1 MELQLGK
8 IGLQQALGKF
18 RTVAEPAAGF
28 LQGFACIFP
37 LGDQII
43 PGGFQMAAQ
52 FGFRFQLQ
60 FRIVAQ
66 DVGAFGEFR
75 FDRIVFHDGLL
86 DHSDPSSRF
95 SAEQN
100 VRLSFTFS
108 ATCSFPVLVKA

>member
-1 MELQLGK
+1 
-8 IGLQQALGKF
+8 
-18 RTVAEPAAGF
+18 
-28 LQGFACIFP
+28 
-37 LGDQII
+37 
-43 PGGFQMAAQ
+43 MAAQ
-52 FGFRFQLQ
+52 FGFRFELQ

-75 FDRIVFHDGLL
+75 FDRVVFHEGLR

-95 SAEQN
+95 SAVQK

>member
-1 MELQLGK
+1 MELQLGE
-8 IGLQQALGKF
+8 IGLQQGLRNSF
-18 RTVAEPAAGF
+18 TVPEPAAGF
-28 LQGFACIFP
+28 PQGFGFIFS
-37 LGDQII
+37 LGDQVI

-60 FRIVAQ
+60 FWIVAQ
-66 DVGAFGEFR
+66 DVGTFGEFR
-75 FDRIVFHDGLL
+75 FDRIVFHGGLR

-95 SAEQN
+95 SAVQN